1 MPFSAHIKSVISKT
15 RNGIGLLKYLSN
27 YLPRKSL
34 SQLYK
39 PYVRP
44 HMDYGIVIYHIPG
57 KIYKASQNTTL
68 PKLMGKLESVQYS
81 SALAFA
87 RKGRR
92 ISRDKLYVELGWESR
107 TSRRWGRRL
116 PFFHNIINN
125 LTLSYTKEPIPS
137 PPQLTYFLRD
147 REAV

>member
-1 MPFSAHIKSVISKT
+1 
-15 RNGIGLLKYLSN
+15 
-27 YLPRKSL
+27 
-34 SQLYK
+34 
-39 PYVRP
+39 
-44 HMDYGIVIYHIPG
+44 MDYGIVIYHIPG

-107 TSRRWGRRL
+107 ISRRWGRRL